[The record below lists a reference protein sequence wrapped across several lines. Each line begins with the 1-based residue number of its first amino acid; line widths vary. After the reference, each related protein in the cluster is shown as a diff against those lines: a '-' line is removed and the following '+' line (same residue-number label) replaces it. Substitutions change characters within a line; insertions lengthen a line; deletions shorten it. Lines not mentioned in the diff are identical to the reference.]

1 MPRGCRRT
9 SVFSKLWWR
18 EDGTMPDDELRIDPA
33 EAKARVEASEAII
46 LDVVAPHVWPE
57 MHRAIAGAVRI
68 DPHEIGER
76 YGEFPTERQ
85 IIAYCT

>member
-1 MPRGCRRT
+1 MPG
-9 SVFSKLWWR
+9 
-18 EDGTMPDDELRIDPA
+18 EELRIDPA
-33 EAKARVEASEAII
+33 EAKAKVEAGEAII

-68 DPHEIGER
+68 DPREIGER
-76 YGEFPTERQ
+76 YGELPTERQ